1 MHLKRYTDVGLRV
14 LMFLANQ
21 PDRTKTYSVPE
32 LSENLCWNPNLVIK
46 VAHFMVKSGW
56 IIAVRGRNGGIMLA
70 EGVDQLRI
78 GDIVRALENDEQLV
92 DCADPACGIA
102 PGCRLPGIL
111 NGGLEAFYA
120 ELNRFTLADLAGPG
134 DFDALFAGARVIP
147 IRPQTSSRPAAG
159 R

>member
-1 MHLKRYTDVGLRV
+1 MRLTRFTDLALRV
-14 LMFLANQ
+14 LMLLATRPAGELTTVAEIAARIGWTHNHVVKVVHQ
-21 PDRTKTYSVPE
+21 LGRRGWVLNRRGRSGGVE
-32 LSENLCWNPNLVIK
+32 LSPDSR
-46 VAHFMVKSGW
+46 A
-56 IIAVRGRNGGIMLA
+56 
-70 EGVDQLRI
+70 LRL
-78 GDIVRALENDEQLV
+78 GDVVRALEEDLPLV

-102 PGCRLPGIL
+102 PGCQLPGIL